1 MQAAPRAST
10 QQAVETILPVLKSFP
25 TNEVAIIGCHSHPGM
40 SRPSCEYNLLIVSRE
55 PVPAKFVRMGGGYA
69 EILFKSEHE
78 IRQPEVDLAMA
89 LSSAIPL
96 RDNSLLLASAIAESK
111 RSFRNDCKKSM
122 ETRLASSLKAL
133 GRVDE
138 LLAAGQVREADYW
151 LLSSACEFAEAE
163 LLTNGVVPAPSHIL
177 TQLKALPKRKSSN
190 FKQWAEGFGLEL
202 SSKASCEN
210 RLEAVSVVF
219 DAVRNTAVTGELA
232 TKMSRYREV
241 EAIQVITAKAKD
253 LEESMQSVE
262 AYAYLGQEAV
272 KSLLDL
278 YTLHTTRVSLEK
290 DYSSMI
296 RDLTVGEDRLLS
308 EEVTKSLGLVR
319 TQENLRVAA
328 DGMKSA
334 VSSLAKKI

>member
-1 MQAAPRAST
+1 
-10 QQAVETILPVLKSFP
+10 
-25 TNEVAIIGCHSHPGM
+25 
-40 SRPSCEYNLLIVSRE
+40 
-55 PVPAKFVRMGGGYA
+55 MGSGYA
-69 EILFKSEHE
+69 EILFKSEQE

-96 RDNSLLLASAIAESK
+96 RDNSLLLASAISESK

-122 ETRLASSLKAL
+122 ETELASSLKAL

-138 LLAAGQVREADYW
+138 LLAAGQAREADYW
-151 LLSSACEFAEAE
+151 LLSSACDFAEAE

-177 TQLKALPKRKSSN
+177 TQLKSIPKRKSSN

-210 RLEAVSVVF
+210 RLEAVSVVY
-219 DAVRNTAVTGELA
+219 DVLRNTTMAGELA

-241 EAIQVITAKAKD
+241 EAIQVITVKAKE

-262 AYAYLGQEAV
+262 CYAYLGQEAV
-272 KSLLDL
+272 RSLLDL
-278 YTLHTTRVSLEK
+278 YTLHTSRVSLEK

-308 EEVTKSLGLVR
+308 EEVMKSLGLVR
-319 TQENLRVAA
+319 SPENLRVGL
-328 DGMKSA
+328 DGMKSS
-334 VSSLAKKI
+334 VSRSQRKSRFAFSLTTDFYKCNNIARQKTP